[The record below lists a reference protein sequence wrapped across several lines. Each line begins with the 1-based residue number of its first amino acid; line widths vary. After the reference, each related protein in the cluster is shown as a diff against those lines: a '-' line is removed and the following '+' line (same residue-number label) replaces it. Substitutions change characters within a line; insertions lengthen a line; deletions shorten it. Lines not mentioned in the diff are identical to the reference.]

1 MGASAAEERAAEE
14 QAAEQQSVRKRTRRR
29 SIAIWALIVLASL
42 IGLISVLTVWVDRQ
56 MFDDDAWN
64 DASTEIIEDPAV
76 QQSLSVYL
84 VNQLYDNVD
93 VAAAL
98 EERLPTNVQPLAAP
112 LSAALRQPAANGVEF
127 LLARPRVQQLW
138 INAMAL
144 AHEKLVNVLENE
156 TGFGISTGSGVV
168 TLDLSELVSELGIE
182 LGLPEA
188 ALERLPPDAG
198 VITLLESD
206 QLSAAQTGVRAIHVA
221 SAWLAVLVLGMFALA
236 VYLARGTRRET
247 LRNIGWAFVFV
258 GMLVLVVR
266 RLGGNYVIGSLTDAT
281 WEPSGRRVWAI
292 GTEILRETGRSAIFY
307 GLVVIVAAV
316 LAGPMGVAVATRR
329 RLAPVMRDRPEYVWG
344 TVAVAYLLLVLWAPT
359 YALQR
364 PIWILIFGLLLVL
377 GIFVLRRQTLA
388 EFPDEPR
395 PSPIT
400 AELRDRL
407 RAGGAEARPS
417 AADEIAKLEQL
428 RAAGAIDDAEFIR
441 AKQLALG

>member
-236 VYLARGTRRET
+236 VYLGRGTRRET

-266 RLGGNYVIGSLTDAT
+266 RLGGNYVIGSLTDET

-292 GTEILRETGRSAIFY
+292 GTEILRESGRSAIFY
-307 GLVVIVAAV
+307 GLVVILAAV
-316 LAGPMGVAVATRR
+316 LAGPMGLAVATRR
-329 RLAPVMRDRPEYVWG
+329 RLAPVMRNHPEYVWG

-377 GIFVLRRQTLA
+377 GLFVLRRQTLA

-400 AELRDRL
+400 AGLRDRL
-407 RAGGAEARPS
+407 RPGGAEARPS

-428 RAAGAIDDAEFIR
+428 RAAGAIDEAEFIR